1 MSHGSHEPAKVVA
14 RFADQ
19 RVVKGYTFNF
29 DPNKPMFTLKTL
41 GSRPDEDPTPI
52 QLSDLKAV
60 FFVRD
65 FVGNPEYNDRKEFV
79 DPARGRKLAVTFKDG
94 EVMVGTSFGYDPL
107 IAPATTRR
115 PSFFERQSP
124 MCATRD
130 RQATSPNGTSGASV
144 HGLARVPGLLTHRVW
159 MN

>member
-1 MSHGSHEPAKVVA
+1 LRPDTGGEKVMSHGSHEPAKVVA

-94 EVMVGTSFGYDPL
+94 EVMVGTSFGYDPARSGFFL
-107 IAPATTRR
+107 FPAD
-115 PSFFERQSP
+115 S
-124 MCATRD
+124 
-130 RQATSPNGTSGASV
+130 ASNNEKAFILRAAV
-144 HGLARVPGLLTHRVW
+144 ADVR
-159 MN
+159 NA